1 MTSSAADVVIVGGG
15 VSGLSIAL
23 HLRSLG
29 VSKVTVLERHHVGA
43 GQSGRA
49 AGIVRALV
57 NHAGVA
63 SMLLESLRFL
73 NSFNER
79 YGETIAVNRAGYLLI
94 DHAGHTETLNQVIR
108 SAVAAGCE
116 AR

>member
-1 MTSSAADVVIVGGG
+1 MSSSAADVIIVGGG

-23 HLRSLG
+23 HLRRLG

-49 AGIVRALV
+49 AGIIRALV
-57 NHAGVA
+57 NHTGVA

-73 NSFNER
+73 NDFNDR
-79 YGETIAVNRAGYLLI
+79 YGESLAVNQALTSTAQRPEPL
-94 DHAGHTETLNQVIR
+94 
-108 SAVAAGCE
+108 GCRRWE
-116 AR
+116 SDSLGRGDKMV